1 LTHPLRRTLPLPD
14 ADPPAPAVTRA
25 PLPIEPLLSVT
36 DLARILAVS
45 RRSLE
50 RLRAAGKLPRPD
62 LHLGRSPRWRAETIR
77 RWLDDSQT

>member
-1 LTHPLRRTLPLPD
+1 MITRSSRSVDRAPT
-14 ADPPAPAVTRA
+14 PPPA

-45 RRSLE
+45 RRSCE

-62 LHLGRSPRWRAETIR
+62 LHLGRSPRWRTETVR
-77 RWLDDSQT
+77 RWIADAQT